1 MADNVI
7 DSLLVKIGLDSAQL
21 KDGLDKAAQGI
32 ENFASNTESSGEAVD
47 RLAAHASKMGLLL
60 GSVSDEVADRIM
72 EIGTA
77 GQKSSVVAG
86 RALDAL
92 SKKVGAV
99 GNMLAGLGAPL
110 LAAFGGQA
118 LFTSFVKDG
127 DALAILS
134 DRLGVSAQKIDSW
147 AKANEDAGG
156 SQEAFR
162 GALENFILTTGR
174 GEDAFFEMGEH
185 IKGLNQR
192 QAEYFLQTQ
201 GLSADAA
208 AVFLKYRDNA
218 KEAAKS
224 FEGVAFTD
232 EQVKLARDFN
242 RQWKNFTNQA
252 SSLGGVLLTAVMPAL
267 TAVMKAISS
276 GVSYLAEH
284 SRFVNLA
291 ATAVAAIFGG
301 AFLRNI
307 MAAVKASSLFVNI
320 FVKGMPV
327 IKAFN
332 AALLANPLGALIAAV
347 TVVCVL
353 LDDFMGFL
361 DGDSS
366 ALEAFMQWCGLSA
379 KEVDN
384 IRQNMISFGKAVAGI
399 PDKIK
404 GAFVEVW
411 DVLKEAGEK
420 IASVFKLPSVKP
432 FTDFFASLGE
442 SAASVGSTLW
452 SGIVR
457 GLDTVGGMI
466 DALGGIPDAFVKGF
480 DNGIKYIYD
489 NFFAWLVEPLKNLL
503 PGIVDGLPSA
513 AKKAA
518 ESIFDAF
525 MSPVNALQKAFDGLF
540 GGFDSFVDKAKGL
553 LGKIGGFLGF
563 GGDDEK
569 SSASNKAEITVKP
582 DTPEK
587 IGGGF
592 LDGLTD
598 KVGGFMS
605 SMFSSPSPVIAGA
618 PAGIAANNAASQN
631 SVNTDMKVTVQTTVN
646 AAGDAEEVAAA
657 VSGGVDKAMSR
668 ARDYIQN
675 SVSGVVQKG

>member
-86 RALDAL
+86 RALDTL

-134 DRLGVSAQKIDSW
+134 NRLGVSAQKIDSW

-284 SRFVNLA
+284 SRFVKLA

-307 MAAVKASSLFVNI
+307 MSAIKASSLFVNI

-399 PDKIK
+399 PEKIK
-404 GAFVEVW
+404 GAFVEAW

-432 FTDFFASLGE
+432 FTDFFDSLGE

-452 SGIVR
+452 GGIVR

-489 NFFAWLVEPLKNLL
+489 NFLAWLVEPLKSLL

-513 AKKAA
+513 ALKAA
-518 ESIFDAF
+518 ESIFDAL

-553 LGKIGGFLGF
+553 LGKVGKFFGL

-582 DTPEK
+582 DTSEK
-587 IGGGF
+587 SGGGF

-605 SMFSSPSPVIAGA
+605 SMFSSPSPAIAGA

-657 VSGGVDKAMSR
+657 VSGGVDKAMGR